1 MDQLLLEIYVKIRWQ
16 VFLEGGSFAFNWCP
30 LRQLL
35 FFSSIF
41 LGFESFLGLMNLD
54 EAILDACGRL
64 DLPLNSPDP
73 CLWCLCSLCFRN
85 QCMAIDSLKVLL
97 AAQFM
102 AESGLV
108 FLLNGS
114 DYMAIGVIDG
124 WLVIVWWIG
133 FAGIT
138 SCASLWYFGFL
149 FFAWASA
156 IWSYG
161 PIMLPYQILNFASWF
176 GLRLPLVIC
185 WILYNCSLQSSF
197 NSV

>member
-41 LGFESFLGLMNLD
+41 IGWWTWMKLYSP
-54 EAILDACGRL
+54 

-73 CLWCLCSLCFRN
+73 CLCCLCSLCFRN
-85 QCMAIDSLKVLL
+85 QWMAIDPLKVLL

-185 WILYNCSLQSSF
+185 WIL
-197 NSV
+197 